1 MSSFLSTSFY
11 NFENSLL
18 PNDCIVISNL
28 GEDQEMHGEGLGVG
42 EGQQGTSK
50 AGGGPIHISLES
62 ISESRSSLPY
72 IGGLG
77 HIRSPFLTIHM
88 WLES

>member
-1 MSSFLSTSFY
+1 M
-11 NFENSLL
+11 
-18 PNDCIVISNL
+18 IVLISNL

-62 ISESRSSLPY
+62 ISESRSSQP
-72 IGGLG
+72 
-77 HIRSPFLTIHM
+77 
-88 WLES
+88 

>member
-1 MSSFLSTSFY
+1 MESRVSSFLSTSFY

-50 AGGGPIHISLES
+50 ARGGPIHISLES
-62 ISESRSSLPY
+62 ISESRSSLP
-72 IGGLG
+72 
-77 HIRSPFLTIHM
+77 
-88 WLES
+88 